1 MIKSL
6 LCILKV
12 EIQEMKNKRASTKNV
27 GGQEGLLAGIS
38 SFLNC

>member
-27 GGQEGLLAGIS
+27 GGQEGVYLV
-38 SFLNC
+38 F